1 MIVNR
6 LPLILKQRGLSI
18 RALSRLTG
26 ITYTTIRAVYH
37 GQRRSVQLEVMD
49 ALCRVLNIQPADI
62 FKYYP
67 DQAAV
72 MADDSAIEDETE
84 LIVDRRKSG
93 SKNSRINRLNEN
105 MKGRGWHVW

>member
-37 GQRRSVQLEVMD
+37 GQRRSVQIEVMD
-49 ALCRVLNIQPADI
+49 ALCRVLDIQPADI

-67 DQAAV
+67 DESAAMTIESEIEKELV
-72 MADDSAIEDETE
+72 LIEEHGKAGAKNGKNNLLIED
-84 LIVDRRKSG
+84 
-93 SKNSRINRLNEN
+93 
-105 MKGRGWHVW
+105 KGESGWHVW

>member
-37 GQRRSVQLEVMD
+37 SQRRSVQIEVMD
-49 ALCRVLNIQPADI
+49 ALCRVLDIQPADI
-62 FKYYP
+62 YKYYP
-67 DQAAV
+67 DESAT
-72 MADDSAIEDETE
+72 MADDSAIEEEME
-84 LIVDRRKSG
+84 LIEERPESG
-93 SKNSRINRLNEN
+93 SNSSRINRLNEN
-105 MKGRGWHVW
+105 RAGRGWHVW